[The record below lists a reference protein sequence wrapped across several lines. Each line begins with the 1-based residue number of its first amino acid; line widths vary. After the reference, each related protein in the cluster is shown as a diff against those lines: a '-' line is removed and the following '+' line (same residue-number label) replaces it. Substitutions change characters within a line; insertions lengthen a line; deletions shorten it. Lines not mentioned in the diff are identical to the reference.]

1 MSVIPISLTYPTLTT
16 LLLFTA
22 HKPITI
28 KTTKIDKLTN
38 RVNSIT
44 VKFRS
49 LYFSKALF
57 EGLIFGGAYI
67 RGALSTEGNLR
78 FKIDWASLI
87 VGVNLP
93 FLLCFTLYLRGL
105 IFGGAI

>member
-28 KTTKIDKLTN
+28 KTTKVDKLTN

-57 EGLIFGGAYI
+57 EGLIFGGA
-67 RGALSTEGNLR
+67 LSTEGNLR
-78 FKIDWASLI
+78 FKIDWASLV

>member
-16 LLLFTA
+16 LLLVTA

-28 KTTKIDKLTN
+28 KTSKVDKLTN

-49 LYFSKALF
+49 LYFSKTLF
-57 EGLIFGGAYI
+57 EGLIFGG
-67 RGALSTEGNLR
+67 
-78 FKIDWASLI
+78 
-87 VGVNLP
+87 P
-93 FLLCFTLYLRGL
+93 YLRREICVSKSIGIAL
-105 IFGGAI
+105 